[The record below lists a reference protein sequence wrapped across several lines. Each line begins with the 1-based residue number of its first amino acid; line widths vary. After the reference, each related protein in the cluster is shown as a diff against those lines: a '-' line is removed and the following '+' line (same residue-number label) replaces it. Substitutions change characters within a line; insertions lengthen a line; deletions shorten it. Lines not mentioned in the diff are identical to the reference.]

1 MSDQGSLLAGY
12 LMPHPPVIVP
22 GVDSGRV
29 KAGQTIQ
36 AMQQLALD
44 LAKLKPDTVVLISP
58 HAPLFSDYLF
68 VYDEQVLYGD
78 LSAFGAPE
86 ARLSLHQDQELL
98 EGILQGCQKLGI
110 AAGSLNAS
118 QMGRFNIDRSLDHG
132 AVVPLYFLQ
141 QKASFQLVVMAS
153 AALPLPDLYAVGR
166 AIREAAETLGRRIV
180 LVASGDQSHKANSE
194 SPYGSCPEGAVYD
207 RKLVEALR
215 RGDRTGL
222 LAIDARIRQKAAEC
236 GYRAAVMLCGA
247 FAGLPIQSDLL
258 SYEAPYGIGYCV
270 ARIVPDP
277 SGAPPLVDPLQSAR
291 LYWQE
296 TISQEKRSAS
306 SPVQIARQTIEKI
319 VRRHRQP
326 DPEAFAE
333 LVQADP
339 WLKNSAGVFVSLK
352 KHGELRGCIG
362 TTVATTASLV
372 EEIIQNAISAATGDP
387 RFEPVQADELSELSV
402 SVDVLGA
409 AEPITSRAQLDPKK
423 YGVIVRS
430 GTKTGLLLPDLEG
443 VDSVEEQLAIACR
456 KAGIRPD
463 EPYRIE
469 RFRVDRYT

>member
-36 AMQQLALD
+36 AMQQLASD

-68 VYDEQVLYGD
+68 VYDEQILYGD

-296 TISQEKRSAS
+296 TISQEKRSA
-306 SPVQIARQTIEKI
+306 
-319 VRRHRQP
+319 
-326 DPEAFAE
+326 
-333 LVQADP
+333 
-339 WLKNSAGVFVSLK
+339 
-352 KHGELRGCIG
+352 
-362 TTVATTASLV
+362 
-372 EEIIQNAISAATGDP
+372 
-387 RFEPVQADELSELSV
+387 
-402 SVDVLGA
+402 
-409 AEPITSRAQLDPKK
+409 
-423 YGVIVRS
+423 
-430 GTKTGLLLPDLEG
+430 
-443 VDSVEEQLAIACR
+443 
-456 KAGIRPD
+456 
-463 EPYRIE
+463 
-469 RFRVDRYT
+469 